1 MPVQEC
7 IRNISM
13 RLIKRVREAY
23 RMNWEFDILYAL
35 QGIHGPV
42 LDRVMVFLSAL
53 GNAGIL
59 WISLSLILCIPR
71 TYRKTGLQM
80 LVTIVISFIL
90 ANLILKKLAARERP
104 CWIDSQVALLVAVPT
119 DYSFPSGHTVNG
131 FAASVALFC
140 NDKRLGIPAVILA
153 SLIAFSRLYLFVH
166 FPTDVLAGILIGG
179 GCALV
184 VHMGFQKLSAGRDE
198 I

>member
-59 WISLSLILCIPR
+59 WISLSLILCIPL
-71 TYRKTGLQM
+71 T
-80 LVTIVISFIL
+80 
-90 ANLILKKLAARERP
+90 
-104 CWIDSQVALLVAVPT
+104 
-119 DYSFPSGHTVNG
+119 
-131 FAASVALFC
+131 
-140 NDKRLGIPAVILA
+140 
-153 SLIAFSRLYLFVH
+153 
-166 FPTDVLAGILIGG
+166 
-179 GCALV
+179 
-184 VHMGFQKLSAGRDE
+184 
-198 I
+198 